1 MFVCWFL
8 GCAVAQTT
16 KHTLAELKTEIAVG
30 RAFVDQCLELHAV
43 CCGVALLALCCLT
56 WGWECFGFLQIEK
69 LDSPMASMAKYWA
82 TDLQNKAADIGVQLH
97 GGAGYMQEYPISRH
111 YVDARVQRM

>member
-1 MFVCWFL
+1 MLWCCSFGCLLSYL
-8 GCAVAQTT
+8 G
-16 KHTLAELKTEIAVG
+16 L
-30 RAFVDQCLELHAV
+30 
-43 CCGVALLALCCLT
+43 GVL
-56 WGWECFGFLQIEK
+56 WFLQIEK